1 MTHGDPPLP
10 GGQVVRDGPPT
21 IWYAVPPRNPRFV
34 GRESVLKRMRE
45 NFSRGHHGLA
55 LTGMGGIGK
64 TQIALEYVF
73 RHVDEYD
80 AVWWTSATDLK
91 SVRDSFAEL
100 GQQIGVGR
108 GTHAALRALAG
119 DVPPGKWLVVLDG
132 VPDFTEIDGY
142 LPRGPHVHFIVTS
155 RDSQSHVHKIDIDVF
170 TRLESVRLLTLRDTG
185 MTVQD
190 ADRIAEAM
198 GDLPLALEQA
208 AAWIAVTGDTP
219 ENYLSMFDN
228 ALKEL
233 TSTGELPQPDLSATW
248 TVSLRTLSENHPG
261 AELLLGLLT
270 FFEAGW
276 ISRADLKTVPTVE
289 IPAALERVLTDA
301 VEQSRALREL
311 NRYMLVKIDHYRG
324 VLQVHRLVRA
334 AVQQRLDEDT
344 ADQLGRLAS
353 VLEDR
358 VAVEVEWSTDTPAE
372 VDLLKRDA
380 LAATLTQR
388 LTETRQRDPR
398 SSLLIHLDGAWGSG
412 KSTLLNFLGRRLAG
426 SGYLVVRFDAWQQ
439 SRLSPPWWALLS
451 ALRRKVVT
459 DRRLWERGRFRLRET
474 AERARR
480 SGAPYLLAL
489 ILLAVTAGGLALV
502 VRAAIGGAGP
512 FAEVLKV
519 AAPVVTALGVL
530 WTGTRV
536 AARILLWGSARGAR
550 LFEQSDSNPMGRVA
564 EHFDWLLR
572 TSRKPVVFLIDD
584 LDRCKDV
591 QVVELLEAIQTL
603 VRDAPRR
610 HDPDASLPPAAYFV
624 IAADGAWLR
633 KAYAAEYGATDS
645 LGYQFLDK
653 LFQLTVPMPALS
665 ATAQQRFLGRLLRP
679 GSTESVPWQE
689 VEQAKERIGDA
700 DGNEQ
705 AVVGTLAAMSPELRD
720 AVAVDAT
727 NALLGASA
735 RTQREHILRKFAPL
749 LPPNPR
755 SIKLFLNNYTI
766 LRAVRTLEGVAVD
779 IDSLALWTILRHRW
793 PAVADVL
800 QRDPDAVRGIIEPLW
815 CTETFPDELQ
825 EAARSAELRAV
836 VLHRPG
842 GPLTADVI
850 RQCCGTA

>member
-1 MTHGDPPLP
+1 M
-10 GGQVVRDGPPT
+10 
-21 IWYAVPPRNPRFV
+21 WNAVPPRNPRFV
-34 GRESVLKRMRE
+34 GRDPVLAGMRDHL
-45 NFSRGHHGLA
+45 SKGRPGLA

-64 TQIALEYVF
+64 TQIALEYLY
-73 RHVDEYD
+73 RHVDDYD
-80 AVWWTSATDLK
+80 AVWWISAADIK
-91 SVRDSFAEL
+91 SVRESFAEL
-100 GQQIGVGR
+100 GQRLAVGHDAR
-108 GTHAALRALAG
+108 AALRALAEG
-119 DVPPGKWLVVLDG
+119 VPSGRWLVVLDG
-132 VPDFTEIDGY
+132 ASGPVEIEPY
-142 LPRGPHVHFIVTS
+142 LPDGPHGHFIVTS
-155 RDSQSHVHKIDIDVF
+155 RNPEWPFPTFGIEVF
-170 TRLESVRLLTLRDTG
+170 SRRESLRLLTLRDTG
-185 MTVQD
+185 MTAED
-190 ADRIAEAM
+190 ADRIAEAV
-198 GDLPLALEQA
+198 GDLPLAIEQA
-208 AAWIAVTGDTP
+208 SAWIAVTGDTP
-219 ENYLSMFDN
+219 ETYLRMFDS

-233 TSTGELPQPDLSATW
+233 TSSGESPQADLSAIW
-248 TVSLRTLSENHPG
+248 TVSLRTLSEKHPG
-261 AELLLGLLT
+261 AEALLGLLT
-270 FFEAGW
+270 FFEATR

-289 IPAALERVLTDA
+289 IPAALERVLTDP
-301 VEQSRALREL
+301 VEQSKALREL
-311 NRYMLVKIDHYRG
+311 NRYAIVKIDHRQG
-324 VLQVHRLVRA
+324 TLQVHRLVRD
-334 AVQQRLDEDT
+334 AVQRRLDEDT
-344 ADQLGRLAS
+344 ADQLGRLAN

-358 VAVEVEWSTDTPAE
+358 VAVDVEWSTDTPAE

-380 LAATLTQR
+380 LAAVLTRR
-388 LTETRQRDPR
+388 LTETRERDPR

-412 KSTLLNFLGRRLAG
+412 KSTLLNFLGRRLTG
-426 SGYLVVRFDAWQQ
+426 SGYLVVRYDAWQQ
-439 SRLSPPWWALLS
+439 SRLSPPWWSLLS

-459 DRRLWERGRFRLRET
+459 DRKRWERGRLRLRET

-480 SGAPYLLAL
+480 SGAQYLLAL
-489 ILLAVTAGGLALV
+489 VLLSVTAGGLALA

-512 FAEVLKV
+512 FAEVLKIT
-519 AAPVVTALGVL
+519 APAVTALGIL
-530 WTGTRV
+530 WTGSRV
-536 AARILLWGSARGAR
+536 AARMLLWGSARGAR
-550 LFEQSDSNPMGRVA
+550 LFEQSDTNPMGRVA

-572 TSRKPVVFLIDD
+572 HSRKPVVFLIDD

-591 QVVELLEAIQTL
+591 QVVESMEAIQTL

-610 HDPDASLPPAAYFV
+610 HDPAAPLPPAAYFV
-624 IAADGAWLR
+624 VAADGAWLR

-679 GSTESVPWQE
+679 GSAETVPWQE

-727 NALLGASA
+727 HALLGTSA

-793 PAVADVL
+793 PAVADAL
-800 QRDPDAVRGIIEPLW
+800 QREPDAVRGIIEPLW
-815 CTETFPDELQ
+815 CSETFPDELQ
-825 EAARSAELRAV
+825 AMARSPELRAV
-836 VLHRPG
+836 VMHRPG
-842 GPLTADVI
+842 GPLTPDVI